1 MIKPHTPG
9 GISGAHCRTSPG
21 LRPPPHLS
29 RRLPLGLVLPGQ
41 CRVLDVIRRAPAVFA
56 CRQPGANPKSSQVVP
71 PSASRRPGPARTS
84 RRPGNREARKISPV
98 EGRKGPR
105 GSALPAAELR
115 QQKKKRGGSRGP
127 KQPPIKPPEAPL
139 HSRLL
144 SLSAGSSR
152 SASPPPRALP
162 KPARAGD
169 RQCQAH
175 QHRSGLRAP
184 QLPDPAHVVSLGS
197 PWGCLRG
204 PLPSM
209 PPVG

>member
-1 MIKPHTPG
+1 MEATRG
-9 GISGAHCRTSPG
+9 QSEVLSGRPSTKALNSGPRLLYSPRG
-21 LRPPPHLS
+21 LRARQSPP
-29 RRLPLGLVLPGQ
+29 Q
-41 CRVLDVIRRAPAVFA
+41 RAL
-56 CRQPGANPKSSQVVP
+56 RVP
-71 PSASRRPGPARTS
+71 PTGRAQRTPAGGPGIGRPG
-84 RRPGNREARKISPV
+84 RESPV
-98 EGRKGPR
+98 EDRKGPR
-105 GSALPAAELR
+105 GSALPAAALR
-115 QQKKKRGGSRGP
+115 QQKKKGGGSRGP
-127 KQPPIKPPEAPL
+127 KQPPIRPPEAPL

-152 SASPPPRALP
+152 SASPLPRALP

-197 PWGCLRG
+197 PGGCLRG